1 VLRSSSRLRRL
12 QAVSWPRRLLAG
24 QFSAACMLVALT
36 LFVPRSP
43 FVETGRTAPAE
54 INAAPLE
61 LKRRL
66 EAQHAAVQS
75 ANPQT
80 IIEASEK
87 LVALALRQ
95 MGNWRVQQK
104 AYAQAIELYRNS
116 LLLDDSPETRAGL
129 ATGEEGAKQGREALP
144 TDLDSVDPA
153 AAPSTSV
160 LKSAK
165 LTPAQLQ
172 RGKLQEKRLRQILST
187 SYNDWGAAEARQQK
201 YLQALIHFHE
211 AERWSASTPGLMRNI
226 GLAAAK
232 VGDNVEAARALKV
245 VVKHD
250 PKDKVSAAILAISL
264 FATERYA
271 NAAQVFGT
279 LGDAAMTDPDMA
291 YAWAFSLAHT
301 NQPKQ
306 ARAILEKLTSRQ
318 LPPEMLVSIGEVYNN
333 LGEYEQA
340 LACFRK
346 AVQQDPSIKK
356 AHDDAGS
363 ALIRLDRPAEAIPEL
378 QAELKLN
385 PDEPDTQYRLAYAL
399 LQTSQE
405 DQAIIVLRTLVAA
418 HPNHAR
424 ARYDLGKELLE
435 TGKTE
440 EAIQNLEVAAKLAPE
455 RAYVHYQLQSAYRK
469 AERTSDADRELQ
481 LYRQIKERD
490 RGRTL
495 PQTEAG
501 DVPDVDR

>member
-1 VLRSSSRLRRL
+1 
-12 QAVSWPRRLLAG
+12 
-24 QFSAACMLVALT
+24 
-36 LFVPRSP
+36 
-43 FVETGRTAPAE
+43 
-54 INAAPLE
+54 
-61 LKRRL
+61 
-66 EAQHAAVQS
+66 
-75 ANPQT
+75 
-80 IIEASEK
+80 
-87 LVALALRQ
+87 
-95 MGNWRVQQK
+95 MGEWRMQQK
-104 AYAQAIELYRNS
+104 AYPQAIELYRNS
-116 LLLDDSPETRAGL
+116 LLLEDRAEVRANLG
-129 ATGEEGAKQGREALP
+129 AAEERSKQGHQP
-144 TDLDSVDPA
+144 GPVDLESLDPA
-153 AAPSTSV
+153 AAPSMSV

-172 RGKLQEKRLRQILST
+172 HGKMQEKRLRQILST
-187 SYNDWGAAEARQQK
+187 TYNDWGAAEARQQK

-232 VGDNVEAARALKV
+232 VGDNVEAARALKI

-250 PKDKVSAAILAISL
+250 PKDRVSAAILAISL

-271 NAAQVFGT
+271 DSAQVFGT
-279 LGDAAMTDPDMA
+279 LGDAALSDPDMA

-306 ARAILEKLTSRQ
+306 ASAILEKLTSRQ
-318 LPPEMLVSIGEVYNN
+318 LPPEMLVSIGEIYNN
-333 LGEYEQA
+333 LGDYEHA
-340 LACFRK
+340 LTCFRK
-346 AVQQDPSIKK
+346 AVQQDPSLKK
-356 AHDDAGS
+356 AHDDAGA

-378 QAELKLN
+378 EAELKLN

-405 DQAIIVLRTLVAA
+405 DQAITVLRRLIAA

-440 EAIQNLEVAAKLAPE
+440 EAIQNLEVAAKLDPE

-469 AERTSDADRELQ
+469 AARNSDADRELQ

-490 RGRTL
+490 RGRTP
-495 PQTEAG
+495 PQNEPG
-501 DVPDVDR
+501 DVPDADH

>member
-1 VLRSSSRLRRL
+1 LRRL
-12 QAVSWPRRLLAG
+12 KAVSWSGWLLAG
-24 QFSAACMLVALT
+24 QSSAECILIALM
-36 LFVPRSP
+36 LFVPG
-43 FVETGRTAPAE
+43 TLLGATARTSRVE
-54 INAAPLE
+54 INAGPQE

-66 EAQHAAVQS
+66 EAQRAAVQS
-75 ANPQT
+75 ANPAT

-95 MGNWRVQQK
+95 IGEWRMQQT
-104 AYAQAIELYRNS
+104 AYPQAIELYRNS
-116 LLLDDSPETRAGL
+116 LLLEDSPETRADL
-129 ATGEEGAKQGREALP
+129 AAGEERAKQSRGPGPA
-144 TDLDSVDPA
+144 DSDSIDSA
-153 AAPSTSV
+153 AAPSMSV
-160 LKSAK
+160 LKSAH

-172 RGKLQEKRLRQILST
+172 RGQTQEKRLRQILST
-187 SYNDWGAAEARQQK
+187 SYNDLGAAEARQQK

-232 VGDNVEAARALKV
+232 VGDNVEAARALKI

-250 PKDKVSAAILAISL
+250 PKDRVSGALLAISL

-271 NAAQVFGT
+271 DAAQVFGT
-279 LGDAAMTDPDMA
+279 LGDAALADPNMA

-301 NQPKQ
+301 DQPKQ
-306 ARAILEKLTSRQ
+306 ASAILEKLTSRQ
-318 LPPEMLVSIGEVYNN
+318 LPPELLVSIGEVYNN
-333 LGEYEQA
+333 LGDYEHA
-340 LACFRK
+340 LTCFRK

-405 DQAIIVLRTLVAA
+405 DQAITVLRNLIAA

-424 ARYDLGKELLE
+424 GRYDLGKELLE
-435 TGKTE
+435 TGQTE
-440 EAIQNLEVAAKLAPE
+440 EAIQNLEAAAKLDPE

-469 AERTSDADRELQ
+469 AARTSDADRELQ

-490 RGRTL
+490 RGRTP

-501 DVPDVDR
+501 GVPDVDH

>member
-1 VLRSSSRLRRL
+1 MRTS
-12 QAVSWPRRLLAG
+12 
-24 QFSAACMLVALT
+24 LV
-36 LFVPRSP
+36 
-43 FVETGRTAPAE
+43 E
-54 INAAPLE
+54 INTGQQE

-66 EAQHAAVQS
+66 EAQRAAVQS
-75 ANPQT
+75 ANPHT
-80 IIEASEK
+80 IVVASEK
-87 LVALALRQ
+87 LVAIALRQ
-95 MGNWRVQQK
+95 IGEWRMQQR
-104 AYAQAIELYRNS
+104 AYPQAIELYQNS
-116 LLLDDSPETRAGL
+116 LLLEDSPEIRADL
-129 ATGEEGAKQGREALP
+129 AAGEEQAKQGRQPGSA
-144 TDLDSVDPA
+144 DLGSVDPA
-153 AAPSTSV
+153 AVPSMSV

-172 RGKLQEKRLRQILST
+172 HGKMLEKRLRQILST

-211 AERWSASTPGLMRNI
+211 AERWSPSTSGLMRNI

-232 VGDNVEAARALKV
+232 VGDNVEAVRALKI

-250 PKDKVSAAILAISL
+250 PKDRVAEAILAISL

-271 NAAQVFGT
+271 DAAQAFGV
-279 LGDAAMTDPDMA
+279 LGDAAVTDPNMA
-291 YAWAFSLAHT
+291 YAWAFSLAHS

-306 ARAILEKLTSRQ
+306 ASAILEKLTSRQ
-318 LPPEMLVSIGEVYNN
+318 MPPEMLVLIGEVYNN
-333 LGEYEQA
+333 LGDYEHA
-340 LACFRK
+340 LTCFRK
-346 AVQQDPSIKK
+346 AVQQDPFIKK

-378 QAELKLN
+378 EAELKLN

-405 DQAIIVLRTLVAA
+405 DQAITVLRTLIAA

-440 EAIQNLEVAAKLAPE
+440 EAIQNLEAAAKLDPE

-469 AERTSDADRELQ
+469 AARTGDADRELQ

-490 RGRTL
+490 RGRS
-495 PQTEAG
+495 PRQTEVG
-501 DVPDVDR
+501 DVPDADQ

>member
-1 VLRSSSRLRRL
+1 
-12 QAVSWPRRLLAG
+12 
-24 QFSAACMLVALT
+24 MLVALMI
-36 LFVPRSP
+36 FVPRSP
-43 FVETGRTAPAE
+43 LGAIARAGPAE
-54 INAAPLE
+54 INAGPQE
-61 LKRRL
+61 LKHRL

-80 IIEASEK
+80 IIEASGK

-95 MGNWRVQQK
+95 MGEWRMQQT

-116 LLLDDSPETRAGL
+116 LLLEESPATRADL
-129 ATGEEGAKQGREALP
+129 AAGEERARQSRQP
-144 TDLDSVDPA
+144 TNLDSVDPA

-232 VGDNVEAARALKV
+232 VGDNVEAARALKI

-291 YAWAFSLAHT
+291 YAWAFSLAHS

-318 LPPEMLVSIGEVYNN
+318 LPPEMLVSIGEVYNH
-333 LGEYEQA
+333 LGGYEQA

-378 QAELKLN
+378 EAELKLN

-418 HPNHAR
+418 HPDHAR

-440 EAIQNLEVAAKLAPE
+440 EAIQNLEVAAKLEPE

-490 RGRTL
+490 RGRTV

>member
-1 VLRSSSRLRRL
+1 
-12 QAVSWPRRLLAG
+12 
-24 QFSAACMLVALT
+24 M
-36 LFVPRSP
+36 
-43 FVETGRTAPAE
+43 E
-54 INAAPLE
+54 IRADSQE
-61 LKRRL
+61 LKHRL
-66 EAQHAAVQS
+66 EAQRAAVQS
-75 ANPQT
+75 ANPAT

-95 MGNWRVQQK
+95 MGEWRMQQK
-104 AYAQAIELYRNS
+104 AYPQAIELYRNS
-116 LLLDDSPETRAGL
+116 LLLEDSPATRADL
-129 ATGEEGAKQGREALP
+129 AAAEERARQGREPGQL
-144 TDLDSVDPA
+144 DLESADPA
-153 AAPSTSV
+153 AAPSPSV

-172 RGKLQEKRLRQILST
+172 RGKTQEKRLRQILGT
-187 SYNDWGAAEARQQK
+187 SYNDLGAAEARQQK
-201 YLQALIHFHE
+201 YLQGLLHFHE

-232 VGDNVEAARALKV
+232 VGDNVEAARALKL

-250 PKDKVSAAILAISL
+250 PRDRVASALLAISL

-271 NAAQVFGT
+271 DAAQVFGM
-279 LGDAAMTDPDMA
+279 LGDAALADPDMA

-306 ARAILEKLTSRQ
+306 ASAILEKLTSQ
-318 LPPEMLVSIGEVYNN
+318 QMTAEMLVSIGEVYNH
-333 LGEYEQA
+333 LGDYEHA
-340 LACFRK
+340 LACFRT
-346 AVQQDPSIKK
+346 AIQQDPSIKK

-378 QAELKLN
+378 QAELKMN

-399 LQTSQE
+399 LQTGQE
-405 DQAIIVLRTLVAA
+405 EQAIEVLRALIAA

-440 EAIQNLEVAAKLAPE
+440 EAIQNLEAAAKLDPQ

-469 AERTSDADRELQ
+469 AARTSDADRELQ
-481 LYRQIKERD
+481 LYRQIKEHD
-490 RGRTL
+490 RGRTP
-495 PQTEAG
+495 PQADTSG
-501 DVPDVDR
+501 VPDMDH